1 MAARRLPPED
11 LAAVEMEAYSLTW
24 ENLALWRGER
34 CLQQRLAGSVAAG
47 SAICL
52 RGPNGCGKTTLLRTL
67 CGLSEPET
75 GTILWRG
82 EPIAAAR
89 SEFHAEL
96 AYAGHRAGLKDD
108 LTTRESLRFAA
119 ALEGGKPDIPALLSG
134 LGLGQCADLPA
145 RNLSAGQ
152 RRRAALARVIGSGK
166 RLWVLDE
173 PFSNLDTAGRSW
185 LSARFSQHLE
195 ADGLLLLAAHQDTGL
210 PAGAETV
217 IELAAPGP

>member
-1 MAARRLPPED
+1 MNK
-11 LAAVEMEAYSLTW
+11 EAYSLTW

-34 CLQQRLAGSVAAG
+34 CLQQGLAGEVSAG
-47 SAICL
+47 SAVCL

-75 GTILWRG
+75 GVIRWRG
-82 EPIAAAR
+82 ETLAEAR
-89 SEFHAEL
+89 SDYHAEL

-119 ALEGGKPDIPALLSG
+119 ALEGGSPDIPALLQG
-134 LGLGQCADLPA
+134 LGLIRCADLPA

-152 RRRAALARVIGSGK
+152 RRRAALARVMGSGK

-173 PFSNLDTAGRSW
+173 PYSNLDPEGRRW
-185 LSARFSQHLE
+185 LTARFAEHLE
-195 ADGLLLLAAHQDTGL
+195 AGG
-210 PAGAETV
+210 
-217 IELAAPGP
+217 